1 MWCFEFSRTGGV
13 CACVRV
19 CVRVQFWVLWDAALG
34 HLSVASHLAEFFF
47 DVPFFFRDARGHGR
61 PIRGGLHC
69 PYSSGTRPAQAHHRS
84 V

>member
-1 MWCFEFSRTGGV
+1 MRCLSFLEQEV
-13 CACVRV
+13 CVRV

-34 HLSVASHLAEFFF
+34 HLPSRVFLMFLSFFP
-47 DVPFFFRDARGHGR
+47 DSRRHGR

-69 PYSSGTRPAQAHHRS
+69 PYCSGTRPQAHHRS